1 MTAPHSTGNLQ
12 FERRLDLVAWM
23 QAYENDVIDQEPM
36 HGAGEA
42 VDLSSGSL
50 EKRSP
55 SGHDTH
61 RQQL

>member
-1 MTAPHSTGNLQ
+1 MTAPHSTGILQ
-12 FERRLDLVAWM
+12 FEKCLDLAWM
-23 QAYENDVIDQEPM
+23 QAYENDVMDQDPM

-42 VDLSSGSL
+42 VDLSSGPL

>member
-1 MTAPHSTGNLQ
+1 MTAPHSTGILQ
-12 FERRLDLVAWM
+12 FEKCLDLAWT
-23 QAYENDVIDQEPM
+23 QAYKDDVIDQDPM

-50 EKRSP
+50 EKRSHP
-55 SGHDTH
+55 GHDTR